1 MPGKYKYKQSYKSMQ
16 SRNFTVG
23 KHTNLTGSFNTRMY
37 LKWVIYTLN
46 VIKKIQR
53 KVKSEILLVLI
64 KFNTNISKIQLLV

>member
-37 LKWVIYTLN
+37 VKWVIYTLN
-46 VIKKIQR
+46 VIKKNT
-53 KVKSEILLVLI
+53 KKS
-64 KFNTNISKIQLLV
+64 